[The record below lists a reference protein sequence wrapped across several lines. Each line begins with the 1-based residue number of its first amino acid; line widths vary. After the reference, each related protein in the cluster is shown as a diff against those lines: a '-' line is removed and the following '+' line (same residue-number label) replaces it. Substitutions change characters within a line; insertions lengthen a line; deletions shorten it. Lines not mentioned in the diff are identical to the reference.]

1 MSNRSGRQKVPAPAD
16 GSGHGITPRSGGTTR
31 AAPACPGE
39 LHRRICKRF
48 ARLRVGYVRARFSG
62 GESVSPG
69 IYLLGGNI
77 VASSAIH
84 KHVRAYDG
92 DDQDRAHCAD
102 NGTAVFVLY
111 VGLHISMIA
120 ESRCFLVAP
129 TQIA

>member
-1 MSNRSGRQKVPAPAD
+1 MRVGGYKLATDGAQKRVAAPAD
-16 GSGHGITPRSGGTTR
+16 GSGHGISPRSGGTIR
-31 AAPACPGE
+31 AAPTCPGE

-62 GESVSPG
+62 GESVSTG
-69 IYLLGGNI
+69 THLLGSNI

-92 DDQDRAHCAD
+92 DDQDCAHCAD

-111 VGLHISMIA
+111 AGLH
-120 ESRCFLVAP
+120 
-129 TQIA
+129 